1 MLDLNEILTV
11 GQNFMIRKVVQR
23 SDTAAAYSKDL
34 NQFLSTPT
42 IIDLAIRASM
52 ETIDKYLPDDYVSIG
67 FSIKIRPILPPT
79 SLGMTLTVKV
89 SIVSIEDHEVD
100 LRIEAWDE
108 QGEIGYG
115 MHKRSIVSKAHLMK
129 NAERRTRFLTNKRLD
144 NFGRR

>member
-67 FSIKIRPILPPT
+67 FSIKFAHTAAT
-79 SLGMTLTVKV
+79 SLGMTLTAMKLT
-89 SIVSIEDHEVD
+89 S
-100 LRIEAWDE
+100 A
-108 QGEIGYG
+108 
-115 MHKRSIVSKAHLMK
+115 SKPGTNREKSATACT
-129 NAERRTRFLTNKRLD
+129 NAVL
-144 NFGRR
+144 